1 MGRVPMGITIKELLK
16 LPVIKQSELL
26 AGFNGQE
33 RIVDG
38 IALLESTDSIKW
50 LTKNCLIL
58 TNAQLLKDNPE
69 WAGSLIQTLFQKKCA
84 GIALKVKRHLM
95 ELPPEMLSWANKL
108 GIPIISLPYQS
119 TSTQL
124 INTITYEIFRS
135 ESHDLS
141 YSYDHDFLLTLLLD
155 HKDSATIRNQ
165 AVTMGWS
172 LKKCLGVAVCYPVCS
187 EFNLQVY
194 ELAIEAGFHW
204 ILSTSRHY
212 ILICDLEKQE
222 EPEAVLDKK
231 TYIFS
236 EMLSEKCP
244 DQAFHIGI
252 GRTYEKLLQT
262 AKSYEEAKIAAAM
275 NIAEQSES
283 PVSRYAHLGIFTILL
298 APENRCELE
307 QIMERSILILER
319 YDQENGTEY
328 FKTLLSYYHH
338 NGSIKSTAE
347 SLYVHYNTIRH
358 RLQNIKNLLN
368 ISMTQ
373 GYAITIQTLMIILRW
388 QKIYEEENR

>member
-1 MGRVPMGITIKELLK
+1 MGITIKEVLN
-16 LPVIKQSELL
+16 LPVVKHSELL

-38 IALLESTDSIKW
+38 IALLESTDSTKW
-50 LTKNCLIL
+50 LTKNSLIL
-58 TNAQLLKDNPE
+58 TNAHMLKDNPE
-69 WAGSLIQTLFQKKCA
+69 WASHLIHVLHQKNCA

-95 ELPPEMLSWANKL
+95 ELPPEMLARANKL
-108 GIPIISLPYQS
+108 NIPIISLPYQC

-141 YSYDHDFLLTLLLD
+141 YTYDRDFLMTLLLD
-155 HKDSATIRNQ
+155 HKDPATIRNQ

-172 LKKCLGVAVCYPVCS
+172 LKRCLGVAVCYPACS
-187 EFNLQVY
+187 ELSLYVP
-194 ELAIEAGFHW
+194 ELAMRAGFQW
-204 ILSTSRHY
+204 ILPTSRHY
-212 ILICDLEKQE
+212 ILVYDLEKQE
-222 EPEAVLDKK
+222 EPEAVLEEKANL
-231 TYIFS
+231 FS
-236 EMLSEKCP
+236 QMLAEKCP
-244 DQAFHIGI
+244 KQTFHMGI

-262 AKSYEEAKIAAAM
+262 AKSYEEAQIATAM
-275 NIAEQSES
+275 NIAEQSEK
-283 PVSRYAHLGIFTILL
+283 PVSRYSNLGIFTILL
-298 APENRCELE
+298 APENRSELE
-307 QIMERSILILER
+307 RIMDLSILVLER
-319 YDQENGTEY
+319 YDEENGTEY

-338 NGSIKSTAE
+338 NGSIRGTAE

-358 RLQNIKNLLN
+358 CLQNIKNLFN

-388 QKIYEEENR
+388 KKIYEEIRH

>member
-1 MGRVPMGITIKELLK
+1 MGITIKEVLN
-16 LPVIKQSELL
+16 LPVVKHSELL
-26 AGFNGQE
+26 AGFNGRE

-38 IALLESTDSIKW
+38 IALLESTDSTRW

-69 WAGSLIQTLFQKKCA
+69 WASRLIHTLHQKNCA

-95 ELPPEMLSWANKL
+95 EPPPEMLSWANKL
-108 GIPIISLPYQS
+108 GIPIISLPYQC

-141 YSYDHDFLLTLLLD
+141 YSYDRDFLMTLLLD
-155 HKDSATIRNQ
+155 HKDPATIRNQ

-172 LKKCLGVAVCYPVCS
+172 LKKCLGVAVCYPACPELSLHV
-187 EFNLQVY
+187 Q
-194 ELAIEAGFHW
+194 ELAVRAGFSW
-204 ILSTSRHY
+204 VLSPSRHY
-212 ILICDLEKQE
+212 ILVYDLDKQE
-222 EPEAVLDKK
+222 EPETMLEEK
-231 TYIFS
+231 TYKFS
-236 EMLSEKCP
+236 QMLSEQCP
-244 DQAFHIGI
+244 KQTFHIGI

-262 AKSYEEAKIAAAM
+262 AKSYEEAQIAAAM
-275 NIAEQSES
+275 NIAEQSENS
-283 PVSRYAHLGIFTILL
+283 VSRYAHLGIFTILL
-298 APENRCELE
+298 APENRSELE
-307 QIMERSILILER
+307 RIMDTSILILER
-319 YDQENGTEY
+319 YDEENGTEY

-338 NGSIKSTAE
+338 NGSIRSTAE
-347 SLYVHYNTIRH
+347 ALFVHYNTIRN

-388 QKIYEEENR
+388 QKIYEEIRH